1 MRPGPPPAM
10 NPGPRPGGVGPA
22 AHRRP
27 AQFFAYDRDLRPW
40 HVSAPVLSSEVR
52 TAMSERTALSL
63 TEAWQDALVHVLVRV
78 PGEPRDC
85 VFLLAEGTIEP
96 WLGGILP
103 PTQIWLLPLVAV
115 LAAVLIAT
123 GPVVARIR
131 TLTAAARRSA
141 ESEYESGVAL
151 GGSDEV
157 AELAHALDDAA
168 KRVREQLASTRR
180 SEAALREFLANT
192 THDLMLPLTVLQGH
206 LSAMQQLGAAQPGA
220 NGASEASETMA
231 SAMNEAHY
239 LGALIHNLGIAA
251 KLDSG
256 APGLEVAEVNLGAL
270 VERVVSR
277 HRPLARNLG
286 VELDRAVSA
295 EPLLV
300 HADVTLLEQA
310 VGNLVYNAV
319 RYNHAGGHVAIIAEA
334 EAEHGFSLRVLDDG
348 PGMSEAEVARAV
360 ERGVRGDH
368 ARTRA
373 PDGHG
378 LGLHI
383 SSRVAELHGFTLRF
397 GRSEYGGLLVELTGT
412 RQS

>member
-1 MRPGPPPAM
+1 M
-10 NPGPRPGGVGPA
+10 N
-22 AHRRP
+22 
-27 AQFFAYDRDLRPW
+27 
-40 HVSAPVLSSEVR
+40 
-52 TAMSERTALSL
+52 ERTALSL
-63 TEAWQDALVHVLVRV
+63 TEAWQDALVHVIVRL

-103 PTQIWLLPLVAV
+103 PTQIWLLPLAAV
-115 LAAVLIAT
+115 LAAVLIAA

-131 TLTAAARRSA
+131 TLTSAARRSA

-168 KRVREQLASTRR
+168 KRVREQLVSTRR

-206 LSAMQQLGAAQPGA
+206 ISAMQKLAPPG
-220 NGASEASETMA
+220 GSVPSEVSETLS

-256 APGLEVAEVNLGAL
+256 APGVEVAEVSLGAL

-277 HRPLARNLG
+277 HRPLARSLG
-286 VELDRAVSA
+286 VALDRAVPA

-300 HADVTLLEQA
+300 RGDVTLLEQA

-334 EAEHGFSLRVLDDG
+334 EADRGFSLRVLDDG

-383 SSRVAELHGFTLRF
+383 SLRVAELHGFTLRF
-397 GRSEYGGLLVELTGT
+397 GRSEYGGLLVELTGA
-412 RQS
+412 RQR